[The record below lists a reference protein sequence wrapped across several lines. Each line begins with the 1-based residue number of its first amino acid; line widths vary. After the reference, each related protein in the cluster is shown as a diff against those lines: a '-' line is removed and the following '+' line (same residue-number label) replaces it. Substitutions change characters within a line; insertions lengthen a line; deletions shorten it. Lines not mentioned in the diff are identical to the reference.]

1 MAKIEVTSVGVQFSA
16 TTNKRK
22 FFPSILKTKTE
33 PTAPSRSVIE
43 NITFSLSDGDKV
55 GLLGRNGAGKTT
67 ILRVLAQILKP
78 TIGEVYIEGE
88 VGALFGA
95 IPFMNPT
102 LSARRNMVNYL
113 AVAGIVG
120 DQAKELISDVEEFI
134 EIGEY
139 FDMPIQIYSS
149 GMLAKFNF
157 SLLTAFDKEIL
168 LLDEGIG
175 AGDFFFSQKI
185 NTRLDRL
192 YSSAKILVMASHSND
207 MIKQLCNKC
216 IILSAGKIVKV
227 GNVDECL
234 DTYITGVF

>member
-1 MAKIEVTSVGVQFSA
+1 
-16 TTNKRK
+16 
-22 FFPSILKTKTE
+22 
-33 PTAPSRSVIE
+33 
-43 NITFSLSDGDKV
+43 
-55 GLLGRNGAGKTT
+55 
-67 ILRVLAQILKP
+67 
-78 TIGEVYIEGE
+78 
-88 VGALFGA
+88 
-95 IPFMNPT
+95 
-102 LSARRNMVNYL
+102 MVNYL

-185 NTRLDRL
+185 STRLDRL

-207 MIKQLCNKC
+207 MIKQLCNRC
-216 IILSAGKIVKV
+216 MILSAGKIVKV
-227 GNVDECL
+227 GSVDECL
-234 DTYITGVF
+234 ETYITGVF